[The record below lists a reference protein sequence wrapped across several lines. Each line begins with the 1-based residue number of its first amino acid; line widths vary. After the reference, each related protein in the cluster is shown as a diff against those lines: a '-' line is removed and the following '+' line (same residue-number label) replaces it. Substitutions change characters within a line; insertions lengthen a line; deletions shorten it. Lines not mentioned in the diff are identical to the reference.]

1 MLRLMRKSLRVMSAT
16 VTSTPTHIS
25 IENAKLAGML
35 ENPNLP
41 MEVTGIASWSLP
53 AGYSCPEAQACLAK
67 VIVTPEGKAKLID
80 GEDALFRCFEATMEA
95 MRPSI
100 RINNAE
106 NFAAVLAC
114 NNDIEAMAD
123 VLEAAINKG
132 APRLANLF
140 RIHIGGDF
148 YSANYLRAWFL
159 VARRFPMMHFFA
171 YTKSIRH
178 LVSVGYFPN
187 SGRNEAPSNINIVA
201 SYGGRNDALIGEYGM
216 RSAQVVYSEAE
227 AEALGLMIDHDDSLA
242 AFGTESFALLIH
254 GTQAKGTDAS
264 EALKL
269 INREKKAAALAA

>member
-1 MLRLMRKSLRVMSAT
+1 MMVAAMN
-16 VTSTPTHIS
+16 STTTHIS

-35 ENPNLP
+35 ENDHLP
-41 MEVTGIASWSLP
+41 MVVTGIASWSLP
-53 AGYSCPEAQACLAK
+53 AGYTCPGALECLAK

-80 GEDALFRCFEATMEA
+80 GEDALFRCFEAVMEA

-106 NFAAVLAC
+106 NFASVLAC
-114 NNDIEAMAD
+114 KNDVEAMAD
-123 VLEAAINKG
+123 VLEDAINKG
-132 APRLANLF
+132 APRLVNLF
-140 RIHIGGDF
+140 RVHIGGDF

-159 VARRFPMMHFFA
+159 TARRFPTMHFFA

-187 SGRNEAPSNINIVA
+187 SDRNEAPSNFNIVA
-201 SYGGRNDALIGEYGM
+201 SYGGRDDALIGEYGM
-216 RSAQVVYSEAE
+216 RSATVVYSEAE
-227 AEALGLMIDHDDSLA
+227 AERLGLEIDHDDSLA

-254 GTQAKGTDAS
+254 GTQAKGTAAS